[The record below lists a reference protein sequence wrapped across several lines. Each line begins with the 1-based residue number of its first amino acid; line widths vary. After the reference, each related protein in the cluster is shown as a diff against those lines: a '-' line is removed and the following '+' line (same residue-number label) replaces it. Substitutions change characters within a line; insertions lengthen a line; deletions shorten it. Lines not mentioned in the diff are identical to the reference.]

1 MTSRA
6 TLARLSALIKA
17 KRREKKIGLRAAADE
32 SKVSASTLSRLER
45 GAATTLPDS
54 ETLTKLAKWLEVPL
68 NSVFSDKNQSPGQ
81 EPSLS
86 TPEVVEVHLRADREL
101 SVETAQALA
110 EMFRTLYAH
119 CLRTQGDQRNKEEN

>member
-45 GAATTLPDS
+45 GATTTLPDS
-54 ETLTKLAKWLEVPL
+54 ETLTKLAKWLEVQL
-68 NSVFSDKNQSPGQ
+68 NSLFSDKNQPEGQ

-110 EMFRTLYAH
+110 EMFRTLYSH

>member
-81 EPSLS
+81 EPGSLFPKS
-86 TPEVVEVHLRADREL
+86 WKYICEPTVNFRLKQHRPLPKCSEL
-101 SVETAQALA
+101 YMPTVCERRGI
-110 EMFRTLYAH
+110 E
-119 CLRTQGDQRNKEEN
+119 RNKEEN